1 MANFI
6 TIIRILCGLALLFCT
21 PFSISFYSL
30 YIAAGFT
37 DMIDGTVAR
46 KTGTVSELG
55 SNLDT
60 IADFVLMM
68 TCLIKLIPMLHI
80 ETWMYLWIA
89 LIAIIKV
96 INIVSGFVRHKKM
109 ISVHSVLNKI
119 TGALLFALP
128 LTLSFIELRYTAEA
142 ICAIAT
148 IASIHEG
155 YYINKGTFADQ
166 KQ

>member
-1 MANFI
+1 
-6 TIIRILCGLALLFCT
+6 
-21 PFSISFYSL
+21 
-30 YIAAGFT
+30 
-37 DMIDGTVAR
+37 MIDGTVAR

-128 LTLSFIELRYTAEA
+128 LTLSFIELRYTAAA
-142 ICAIAT
+142 ICTIAT

-155 YYINKGTFADQ
+155 YYINKGAFADQ